1 MVGQGELVST
11 PCQVN
16 ESWTLEDCTVV
27 RCEGNNYIVLL
38 EPQPVEKVACVNG
51 HQPVKVQSPQDPCQ
65 YHYECECERR
75 WAGGGPGAWPC
86 WHLLDGQVGWQW
98 AHRGT
103 LPEVLSDLLCHC
115 PQEGPQTGA

>member
-75 WAGGGPGAWPC
+75 WAGGG
-86 WHLLDGQVGWQW
+86 
-98 AHRGT
+98 RGRGLAGT
-103 LPEVLSDLLCHC
+103 CSTGKWGGS
-115 PQEGPQTGA
+115 GPTGAHIPRS